1 MHTEQI
7 AQLELAGW
15 QALLFRHKDIFRGM
29 LPGTRIGFLSK
40 DYFEPPS
47 AIMIVWEAGTHGM
60 EARYEPFPGFET
72 VKIDLLFIADN
83 DVIRR
88 LHDPDTP
95 TPFAEIK
102 RKVRHRDILL
112 YVVRPRDELLE
123 CGYEDFIDSLGLS
136 FMGACR

>member
-1 MHTEQI
+1 MSTDQI
-7 AQLELAGW
+7 TQLELAGW
-15 QALLFRHKDIFRGM
+15 QALLIRHKDIFRGM
-29 LPGTRIGFLSK
+29 LPGARVGFLSK
-40 DYFEPPS
+40 DSFEPPS

-102 RKVRHRDILL
+102 RKARHRDILL

>member
-1 MHTEQI
+1 MQTKQI
-7 AQLELAGW
+7 TQLALAGW
-15 QALLFRHKDIFRGM
+15 QTLLDRNTDIFRGM
-29 LPGTRIGFLSK
+29 LPGARVGFLSK

-47 AIMIVWEAGTHGM
+47 ATMIVWEAVTEGM
-60 EARYEPFPGFET
+60 LASYEPFPGFET
-72 VKIDLLFIADN
+72 VKIDLLFIADD

-102 RKVRHRDILL
+102 SKVRHRDILL